1 MLQSVL
7 AQNILRVKVPTLHY
21 KLNYNVTVAGD
32 VCDLAPKASSTSK
45 PSSKDKGL
53 KSESCH
59 GLNVVGFRV
68 GEEIRRAERDLTR
81 LQESLSRHAQGSPTH
96 TTIFSKM
103 EDKQG
108 ELDKLRASE
117 RSIDLE
123 RNQRKDRKKLTVF

>member
-1 MLQSVL
+1 M
-7 AQNILRVKVPTLHY
+7 
-21 KLNYNVTVAGD
+21 
-32 VCDLAPKASSTSK
+32 
-45 PSSKDKGL
+45 

-68 GEEIRRAERDLTR
+68 GEEIRRAERDLIR
-81 LQESLSRHAQGSPTH
+81 LRESLSRHVQGSPTH
-96 TTIFSKM
+96 ATIFSKV

-108 ELDKLRASE
+108 ELDRLRASE